1 MWWGKA
7 RTGMQEKIFLLSSC
21 ANVRLG
27 SEADLVSGLYRKG
40 QLEIGVQQ
48 ARKVR
53 PDLSDDALFEL
64 ARHCV
69 SCSERVVSPL
79 SFFLLLSMN
88 RGGTSGAGR

>member
-40 QLEIGVQQ
+40 QLEIGVQEN
-48 ARKVR
+48 RKR
-53 PDLSDDALFEL
+53 QPDPSDHALLEL
-64 ARHCV
+64 AKEVH
-69 SCSERVVSPL
+69 E
-79 SFFLLLSMN
+79 
-88 RGGTSGAGR
+88 